1 MVLWPSSTHGLQFLP
16 NKENSR
22 YAANYPRMNPMRLL
36 LPSAALFLALSI
48 PAAAAP
54 LALYI
59 SPSGSDAAVGS
70 QKSPLATLDGAKS
83 RLQTLKKTRRLFP
96 EGITVWL
103 RGGTYPLEQ
112 TFTLSAADLPNTPVT
127 FQAFPNESV
136 RMIGGA
142 EVKSWHPVTE
152 PSVLSR
158 LDLAARRHVQE
169 ADLKAQGI
177 TDYGQLTPRGF
188 GRPTTP
194 ADLELFFHEAPM
206 TLARWPNLG
215 TWAAIAGT
223 PAGQNG
229 GLFAYSGDRPSRWA
243 KDEDIWIH
251 GYWTFDWADSYEK
264 IQSID
269 TTKHE
274 IATVA
279 PHGPFGYTTGHH
291 WYALNILEELDAPG
305 EWYLDRKLGK
315 LYFWP
320 PSDVK
325 KGHPMVSLLSDLVHL
340 DHVSRVTL
348 RGLTLEVCRGQGVI
362 VDGGDHNLVIGCKI
376 QNTGNQ
382 GAIVAGGTNNGVQNC
397 DITETGDGSVSLSGG
412 DRKTLT
418 PGRNFA
424 LNCRIWRYSRWDRT
438 YRPGVSIDGVGNHIA
453 HCLIYDAPH
462 NAILL
467 SGNDHLIE
475 YNEIHHV
482 CRETG
487 DAGAFYMGRDWTMR
501 GNVVRYNYFHD
512 IGGSTGV
519 KGEFHD
525 AMAIYLD
532 DTAAGTTVFGNVCV
546 RAGHAV
552 MVGGGRDDIVA
563 NNIFVDCHPAVS
575 LDGRGLSWAAKSLL
589 PGGDW
594 GMQERLAAVAY
605 NQPPYSTRYPH
616 LANVLSDNP
625 AAPKYDVIQHNITV
639 RCPNW
644 LEIQDKADT
653 LPGITIQDNLTDK
666 DPLFVD
672 AAHGNYQLKAN
683 SPAYALG
690 FQRIPF
696 EKIGWK
702 PAP

>member
-1 MVLWPSSTHGLQFLP
+1 MKQT
-16 NKENSR
+16 
-22 YAANYPRMNPMRLL
+22 RLL
-36 LPSAALFLALSI
+36 LGSALLLLALTLS
-48 PAAAAP
+48 AAAAP

-59 SPSGSDAAVGS
+59 APHGIDTAAGS
-70 QKSPLATLDGAKS
+70 QKAPLATLDGAKARIRTLTQAS
-83 RLQTLKKTRRLFP
+83 RLP
-96 EGITVWL
+96 AEGIAVWL
-103 RGGTYPLEQ
+103 RGGTYALKQ
-112 TFTLSAADLPNTPVT
+112 TFTLAAADLPNAPVT
-127 FQAFPNESV
+127 IQAFPHEYV
-136 RMIGGA
+136 RLIGGL
-142 EVKSWHPVTE
+142 EVKGWHPVTE
-152 PSVLSR
+152 ASVLSR
-158 LDLAARRHVQE
+158 LDPAAQNHVLE

-177 TDYGQLTPRGF
+177 TDYGVLSSRGF
-188 GRPTTP
+188 GRPITP
-194 ADLELFFHEAPM
+194 SSLELFFQNMPM
-206 TLARWPNLG
+206 TLARWPNAG
-215 TWAAIAGT
+215 QWASIAGT
-223 PAGQNG
+223 PAGQDG
-229 GLFAYSGDRPSRWA
+229 GLFAYSGDRPARWA
-243 KDEDIWIH
+243 KDDDAWIH

-269 TTKHE
+269 TAKHE

-279 PHGPFGYTTGHH
+279 PHGPFGYTTGHY
-291 WYALNILEELDAPG
+291 WYALNILEELDSPG
-305 EWYLDRKLGK
+305 EWYLDRKDGK

-325 KGHPMVSLLSDLVHL
+325 KGHPTVSLLHDLVHL

-348 RGLTLEVCRGQGVI
+348 RGLTLEGCRGKGVI
-362 VDGGDHNLVIGCKI
+362 IDGGSHNLITDCTI
-376 QNTGNQ
+376 RNTGNQ
-382 GAIVAGGTNNGVQNC
+382 GAIIANGTNNGFQSC
-397 DITETGDGSVSLSGG
+397 KITETGDSGITLSGG

-424 LNCRIWRYSRWDRT
+424 LNCKIWHYSRWDRT
-438 YRPGVSIDGVGNHIA
+438 YQPGVSIDGVGNRIA

-482 CRETG
+482 CLETG

-501 GNVVRYNYFHD
+501 GNVIRYNYFHD

-546 RAGHAV
+546 HAGHAV
-552 MVGGGRDDIVA
+552 MVGGGRDDLVN
-563 NNIFVDCHPAVS
+563 NNIFVDCRPAVS
-575 LDGRGLSWAAKSLL
+575 LDGRGIGWAAKYLL
-589 PGGDW
+589 PNGGWD
-594 GMQERLAAVAY
+594 MQAKLAAVPY
-605 NQPPYSTRYPH
+605 NKPPYFTRYPH
-616 LANVLSDNP
+616 LANLLEDNP
-625 AAPKYDVIQHNITV
+625 AAPKYDVIQHNIAF

-653 LPGITIQDNLTDK
+653 LPEITIGANLTDK

-672 AAHGNYQLKAN
+672 AAHGNYQLKPN

-696 EKIGWK
+696 EKIGWNK
-702 PAP
+702 QASTQTPPSR